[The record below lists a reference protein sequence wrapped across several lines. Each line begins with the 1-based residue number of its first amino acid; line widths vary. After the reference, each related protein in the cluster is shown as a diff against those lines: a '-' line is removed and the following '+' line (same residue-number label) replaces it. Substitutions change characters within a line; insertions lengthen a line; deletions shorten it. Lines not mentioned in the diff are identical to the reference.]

1 MNHID
6 VFSNRYDGFKVDM
19 WACGVV
25 LYAMCVG
32 NYPFDFGYHGGVG
45 PEQKGQN
52 AQLMKALLKADYK
65 LPKDCSPG
73 LTDLLS
79 HLIQPDPEARYTAAQ
94 ALKHPWCLGTDCPDP
109 VTTTRTAED
118 IDNMQASMST
128 AYVETPEGDNPE
140 VWLEKIK
147 GAGVDK
153 GAEAEPQAV
162 DVEFDDD
169 EEAGF

>member
-6 VFSNRYDGFKVDM
+6 VFFNRYDGFKVDM

-65 LPKDCSPG
+65 LPRDCSPG

-147 GAGVDK
+147 GAGVEK